1 MIILLTAFNGI
12 EMMIENLYSEF
23 DSDIT
28 IHIAEGKSFNENR
41 IDVEKLKSID
51 EIVSLSRA
59 IEEVII
65 LKHENKWI
73 NASMLGVDSSFLVM
87 SKLSQHMVDGEPFLE
102 KENKSYGLI
111 GATLLD
117 KLGGYIPEYGSE
129 SLICYVPKRKIKIRL
144 GRSPFKS
151 QLVPVSGRVNY
162 NKEVNASSFII
173 PIDLAKDFLDY
184 SNQISAYYID
194 CEDDCNKEEV
204 KAKVQ
209 NLIGLDFVVKT
220 SYQKNELIYQ
230 TSKSEK
236 VIVMIILL
244 FIFVLAAFNLVAS
257 LTMLFVEKLDNI
269 KTDLAKDFLDYSN
282 QISAYYID
290 CEDDCNK
297 EEVKAK
303 VQNLIGLDF
312 VVKTSYQKNELIYQ
326 TSKSEKVIVMI
337 ILLFIFVLAAFNLVA
352 SLTMLFVEKLDNIKT
367 MVAFGANRRF
377 LFNIFFYEGLLI
389 AVKGILFGLLFGY
402 LVCFLQIEFELVTM
416 PNSGGEAFPMRI
428 SYKDGA
434 LIVFMVSVLSV
445 LLSYLPV
452 KYLIRRNILSIVK

>member
-87 SKLSQHMVDGEPFLE
+87 SKLAQHMVDGEPFLE

-151 QLVPVSGRVNY
+151 KLVPVSGRVNY

-209 NLIGLDFVVKT
+209 NLIGLDFIVKT
-220 SYQKNELIYQ
+220 SYE
-230 TSKSEK
+230 
-236 VIVMIILL
+236 
-244 FIFVLAAFNLVAS
+244 
-257 LTMLFVEKLDNI
+257 
-269 KTDLAKDFLDYSN
+269 
-282 QISAYYID
+282 
-290 CEDDCNK
+290 
-297 EEVKAK
+297 
-303 VQNLIGLDF
+303 
-312 VVKTSYQKNELIYQ
+312 KNELIYQ

-434 LIVFMVSVLSV
+434 LILFMVSVLSV